1 MPASLPPRTPLIPKP
16 RLDRVLGLPERAQRL
31 STATKTA
38 LLFAALAL
46 IAAAVAVIDPRPSL
60 RHVKVA
66 IASGAPTGQYHATV
80 ARIAGEVGREKG
92 RVDNLASAGSVEN
105 VARLV
110 AARRSCEV
118 HFALVQDGVDWPRD
132 VGLELIGRLPRA
144 ETLLLLG
151 RGADRIRSVDDLRG
165 LRVGIGPDGSGT
177 AALARR
183 VLAPLAEL
191 GMTLSTQPIDE
202 QLDRLQRGELDLGA
216 MVIDEDATLA
226 VEAVRTRGLQIVD
239 MPDAAALARRLGFAT
254 AGTIVAG
261 QYDYVRRLPRE
272 TKRVLRVDTLLV
284 GNGCA
289 SLSRTQ
295 GLMTAVAAVFPTF
308 VRHNRGEPNATG
320 LPMNPVARGFFDDE
334 GPDVMGRFAPWLVDL
349 MPSASWM
356 QLVVGVSML
365 FSVMTLWHRFRL
377 WRIDALRVQIE
388 RDVPALFGAGT
399 TVGDIEAMAP
409 SERHR
414 GDETRAAVDGLIERL
429 SALSARCRRHSLSVV
444 VPMGQEMSYRY
455 QETLVSDL
463 THALR
468 AFRERLG
475 PPAPPH

>member
-1 MPASLPPRTPLIPKP
+1 MSCKIRCSPTTPRWHH
-16 RLDRVLGLPERAQRL
+16 RLG
-31 STATKTA
+31 
-38 LLFAALAL
+38 
-46 IAAAVAVIDPRPSL
+46 
-60 RHVKVA
+60 VA
-66 IASGAPTGQYHATV
+66 IASGAPSGQYHATV
-80 ARIAGEVGREKG
+80 ARIAGEVEREKS

-105 VARLV
+105 VERLV

-118 HFALVQDGVDWPRD
+118 QFALVQDGVDWPRD
-132 VGLELIGRLPRA
+132 GGLELIGRLPRS

-151 RGADRIRSVDDLRG
+151 RAADRIRSVDDLRG

-183 VLAPLAEL
+183 VLGPLAEL

-239 MPDAAALARRLGFAT
+239 MPDAEALARRLGFAS
-254 AGTIVAG
+254 AGTIAPG

-272 TKRVLRVDTLLV
+272 LKHVLRVDTLLV

-308 VRHNRGEPNATG
+308 VRHNRGEPNVTG
-320 LPMNPVARGFFDDE
+320 LPLNPVARGFFDDE
-334 GPDVMGRFAPWLVDL
+334 GPDVLGRFAPWLVDV

-356 QLVVGVSML
+356 QLVVGFSML
-365 FSVMTLWHRFRL
+365 FSAMTLWHRFRL
-377 WRIDALRVQIE
+377 WRIDALRVRIE

-399 TVGDIEAMAP
+399 TVGDIASMAP

-414 GDETRAAVDGLIERL
+414 SGETRAAADALIERL
-429 SALSARCRRHSLSVV
+429 SGLSERCRRHSLSVV
-444 VPMGQEMSYRY
+444 VPMGEEMSYRY
-455 QETLVSDL
+455 QETLVADL
-463 THALR
+463 THTLR

>member
-1 MPASLPPRTPLIPKP
+1 
-16 RLDRVLGLPERAQRL
+16 
-31 STATKTA
+31 
-38 LLFAALAL
+38 
-46 IAAAVAVIDPRPSL
+46 VIDPRPSL

-80 ARIAGEVGREKG
+80 ARIAAEVGREKG
-92 RVDNLASAGSVEN
+92 RVENLASAGSVEN
-105 VARLV
+105 AARLV

-118 HFALVQDGVDWPRD
+118 HFALVQDGVDVPRD
-132 VGLELIGRLPRA
+132 NGLELIGRLPRA

-151 RGADRIRSVDDLRG
+151 READRIRSVDDLRG

-183 VLAPLAEL
+183 VLGPLAEL

-202 QLDRLQRGELDLGA
+202 QLGRLQRGELDLGA

-226 VEAVRTRGLQIVD
+226 VEAVRTRGLQIVN
-239 MPDAAALARRLGFAT
+239 MPDAAALARRLGFAA
-254 AGTIVAG
+254 AGTIASG

-272 TKRVLRVDTLLV
+272 TKHVLRVDTLLV

-295 GLMTAVAAVFPTF
+295 GLMTAVATVFPTF
-308 VRHNRGEPNATG
+308 VRHNRGEPNVTG
-320 LPMNPVARGFFDDE
+320 LPLNPVARGFFDDE
-334 GPDVMGRFAPWLVDL
+334 GPDVMGRFAPWLVDV

-356 QLVVGVSML
+356 QLVVGFSML

-399 TVGDIEAMAP
+399 TVGDIGSMAP

-414 GDETRAAVDGLIERL
+414 SDETRAAVDTLIERL
-429 SALSARCRRHSLSVV
+429 SALSARCRRDSLSVV

-475 PPAPPH
+475 PPASPH

>member
-1 MPASLPPRTPLIPKP
+1 MSDPRPALPPQTPKP
-16 RLDRVLGLPERAQRL
+16 RLDRVLGLPKRGQRL
-31 STATKTA
+31 STGTKTA

-46 IAAAVAVIDPRPSL
+46 IGAAVAVIDPRPSL
-60 RHVKVA
+60 RHVKVS

-80 ARIAGEVGREKG
+80 ARIAAEVGREHG
-92 RVDNLASAGSVEN
+92 RVENLTSAGSVEN

-118 HFALVQDGVDWPRD
+118 HFALVQDGVDFPRD
-132 VGLELIGRLPRA
+132 KGLELIGRLPRS
-144 ETLLLLG
+144 ETMLILG
-151 RGADRIRSVDDLRG
+151 READRIRSVDDLRG

-183 VLAPLAEL
+183 VLSPLTEL
-191 GMTLSTQPIDE
+191 GIKLSTQPIDA
-202 QLDRLQRGELDLGA
+202 QLDRLQRGELDLGV

-226 VEAVRTRGLQIVD
+226 VEAVRTRGLQIVSL
-239 MPDAAALARRLGFAT
+239 PDAAALVRRLGFAA
-254 AGTIVAG
+254 AGTIAPG

-272 TKRVLRVDTLLV
+272 SKHVLRVDTLLL

-295 GLMTAVAAVFPTF
+295 GLMTAVATVFPTF
-308 VRHNRGEPNATG
+308 VRHNRSEPSVPG
-320 LPMNPVARGFFDDE
+320 LPLNPVAHGFFDE
-334 GPDVMGRFAPWLVDL
+334 GGADVMGRFAPWLVDV

-356 QLVVGVSML
+356 QLVVGFSML
-365 FSVMTLWHRFRL
+365 FSAMTLWHRFRL
-377 WRIDALRVQIE
+377 WRIDAQRVQIE
-388 RDVPALFGAGT
+388 RDMPALFGAGT
-399 TVGDIEAMAP
+399 TVGDIGSMVP

-414 GDETRAAVDGLIERL
+414 SDETRAAVDALIERL
-429 SALSARCRRHSLSVV
+429 SALSARCRRDSLSVV

-468 AFRERLG
+468 AFRERLL
-475 PPAPPH
+475 AQ